1 MLSLLMLNPSPPGPF
16 FYTFLFPVITVEETL
31 GQVVM
36 LRTKKE
42 SLRTKKESIHF
53 VSLPMFLRTSTVHA
67 IQLLGDTQIAQAT
80 DDW

>member
-1 MLSLLMLNPSPPGPF
+1 MLSLLMLNPSLPGPF

-42 SLRTKKESIHF
+42 SFHF
-53 VSLPMFLRTSTVHA
+53 VSHTNVSEDFNSACNSAFAP
-67 IQLLGDTQIAQAT
+67 QIA
-80 DDW
+80 

>member
-1 MLSLLMLNPSPPGPF
+1 
-16 FYTFLFPVITVEETL
+16 VITVEETL

-36 LRTKKE
+36 
-42 SLRTKKESIHF
+42 LRTKKESIHF